1 MNGKSKCKIL
11 KDIRKRIA
19 EENDIEYI
27 TSECTYQGNCKG
39 TCPKCEAE
47 LRYLEAE
54 LNKRRNAGKAV
65 AVAGIAATVMLT
77 STGCDVVDNIKEKI
91 TDKYKE
97 EMLLGAV
104 QPVPS
109 EEEEVL
115 DGDVELIDGEVSDEE
130 Y

>member
-47 LRYLEAE
+47 LRYLEGE
-54 LNKRRNAGKAV
+54 LNKRKKAGKAV